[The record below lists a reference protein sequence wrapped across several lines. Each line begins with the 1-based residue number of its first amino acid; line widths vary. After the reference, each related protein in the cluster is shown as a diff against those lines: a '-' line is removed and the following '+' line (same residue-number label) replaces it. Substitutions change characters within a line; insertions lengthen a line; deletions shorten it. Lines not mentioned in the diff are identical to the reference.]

1 MQESLEEAFS
11 ARSTAEEAAAL
22 LKEELLTAS
31 EQLQQAEAAAADEAQ
46 RVERALEQSAACT
59 ARPSHSRR
67 LPSRTPKLPR
77 PSCSRHC
84 RGHQGLI
91 EPAQERA
98 ERAEEDLEAAQA
110 ALHDALAAQGHLQ
123 VLLTCKK
130 PFLYMQMSEA
140 LSMSLLPG
148 CMRQH
153 TRNGMCTV
161 SMRSRGMPV
170 I

>member
-1 MQESLEEAFS
+1 MQAQH
-11 ARSTAEEAAAL
+11 AQRAVAQAQAAQQDAQAAQAE
-22 LKEELLTAS
+22 
-31 EQLQQAEAAAADEAQ
+31 LQQALQ
-46 RVERALEQSAACT
+46 RA
-59 ARPSHSRR
+59 
-67 LPSRTPKLPR
+67 
-77 PSCSRHC
+77 
-84 RGHQGLI
+84 QGLI

-140 LSMSLLPG
+140 LSMSLLSG

-170 I
+170 IRMVKLSTSARSLTSDCCRQP